1 MWRAGVFLLLFF
13 ACLSCADSARLSS
26 EYDSVSDFN
35 AEVSRA
41 RDSEEWK
48 WCNPFSDEHSRTYHF
63 QSVEED
69 GDPTAIAFVRDKH
82 NPTLFFYKHTEWTA
96 KYERYYVR
104 VGSDSVA
111 KKYRSQWQP
120 AVPLGSKRPYELATV
135 YLAAQHLEY
144 VRCVPLSTPDGAK
157 TCVLEIKSQGVK
169 NEFFGGM
176 YFPDSLARQALRHFK
191 DGRANQSLV
200 SPVPNCTTQHFH
212 VNVQKGQEAETNCQL
227 RVAATIEAAFRDSS
241 FDSSDWKFNDGR
253 NVGIYASMGGGF
265 MLGMVAGGP
274 IGALLGT
281 AVTGTTIG
289 VGALYNYL
297 MGQKDMALSA
307 SEKIFEK
314 LRCMSMFSTCG
325 NGALVPKGKPCPQ
338 L

>member
-1 MWRAGVFLLLFF
+1 MRQAGPLPLLPLACLFRAGSAARSSEDLGALE
-13 ACLSCADSARLSS
+13 ADSAVGLA
-26 EYDSVSDFN
+26 SDG
-35 AEVSRA
+35 
-41 RDSEEWK
+41 EEWRI
-48 WCNPFSDEHSRTYHF
+48 CNPFSSEVTRRYYF

-69 GDPTAIAFVRDKH
+69 GDPTAIAFVRDKNNARLH
-82 NPTLFFYKHTEWTA
+82 FYKHTEWTA

-104 VGSDSVA
+104 VSTEPV

-135 YLAAQHLEY
+135 YLSAQHLDY
-144 VRCVPLSTPDGAK
+144 VRCVPVSTPDGAK
-157 TCVLEIKSQGVK
+157 SCLLEIKSQGVK

-191 DGRANQSLV
+191 DGKAAQSLM
-200 SPVPNCTTQHFH
+200 SPVPNCTTQHFD
-212 VNVQKGQEAETNCQL
+212 VNVRKGSEAETNCQL

-253 NVGIYASMGGGF
+253 NIGIYASMGGGF

-274 IGALLGT
+274 IGALVGT
-281 AVTGTTIG
+281 AITGTTVG
-289 VGALYNYL
+289 VGALYQYL
-297 MGQKDMALSA
+297 MGQKDIALSA
-307 SEKIFEK
+307 SDKIFEK

-325 NGALVPKGKPCPQ
+325 NGALVPKGKPCP
-338 L
+338 LF